1 MVLTAGVYPTI
12 HCYPQLDWTSVK
24 DQSLWYSVT
33 HRVNMITLLMSGT
46 LIPFC
51 RMSPFRQPWR
61 NLSRPLSL
69 TIPYINGVV
78 HHSWSCGQDQSWR
91 VSWPTKHPLAVFYHI
106 NLSGWHC
113 MDYSVVQFRQYIAIA
128 DCLAHL
134 AEFRQSPPRPQYLLL
149 MAQVH
154 HSWSRGQDQSFGCL
168 LAALIN
174 LHRLVHKARTCGI
187 LS

>member
-113 MDYSVVQFRQYIAIA
+113 MDYSVVQ
-128 DCLAHL
+128 
-134 AEFRQSPPRPQYLLL
+134 LLT
-149 MAQVH
+149 V
-154 HSWSRGQDQSFGCL
+154 
-168 LAALIN
+168 
-174 LHRLVHKARTCGI
+174 LHTWPNSGKARQGHNTFYWWRRFII
-187 LS
+187 LDHVVKINPSVIYWPH